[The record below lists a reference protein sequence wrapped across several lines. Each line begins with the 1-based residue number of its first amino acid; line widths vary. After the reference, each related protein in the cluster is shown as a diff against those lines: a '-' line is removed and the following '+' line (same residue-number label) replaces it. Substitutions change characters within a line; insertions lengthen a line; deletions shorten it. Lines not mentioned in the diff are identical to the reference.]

1 MSYTEKKYK
10 VASDLWSIL
19 HKGDLFFS
27 DGRLVPQRGLSGG
40 EALVHGVCVAIVDP
54 SGHRMPPLDDIA
66 TRLSANIRAEVLG
79 ALNDLLGDDDI
90 ENETLR

>member
-1 MSYTEKKYK
+1 MSYTEKKYL

-19 HKGDLFFS
+19 HKGELLFS

-40 EALVHGVCVAIVDP
+40 EAIVHGICLAIVDP
-54 SGHRMPPLDDIA
+54 ATHRMPPLDDIA

-79 ALNDLLGDDDI
+79 ALTDLLGDDM
-90 ENETLR
+90 